1 MCDDTEV
8 SGDYNKEVADD
19 DDGEVDVESLES
31 VAPQFDGC
39 CRGRSC
45 CY

>member
-8 SGDYNKEVADD
+8 SDDYDKEVADD

-39 CRGRSC
+39 CRGRC
-45 CY
+45 CCC